1 MKRDLTEIEQL
12 AIRKAIMAKGL
23 SSAEIL
29 LEVYDHY
36 VSHLQECKA
45 EDFDAELAALEEK
58 FTYGYCHALQ
68 ANLQK
73 SLNTEITRKQ
83 WKIIKSYFCSSRLI
97 YSLGLLSILVTV
109 SLNFSTEDQF
119 YMMVFITLALL
130 IGFSILILFKWRK
143 SLGMAKRVF
152 PQQKSM
158 IRSYASNAMAVRA
171 LVPAGIL
178 NAMVSVPRTF
188 LATHDLSFAFLP
200 QISLV
205 LTMALLL
212 YGISLFEVWKI
223 KSKSLLA

>member
-1 MKRDLTEIEQL
+1 MKRDLTDIEQL
-12 AIRKAIMAKGL
+12 AIRQAIMAKGL

-68 ANLQK
+68 ANLRK
-73 SLNTEITRKQ
+73 SLNTEISRNQ
-83 WKIIKSYFCSSRLI
+83 WKVVRSYFCFSRLI
-97 YSLGLLSILVTV
+97 YSLGLLFILVAVSMNLKSDEQYLMMVYVPLGLLGVFSIFVLLKWRRIYKMAKDIFVEQKDSIKSVTTEILALRIILPV
-109 SLNFSTEDQF
+109 SSLNA
-119 YMMVFITLALL
+119 I
-130 IGFSILILFKWRK
+130 I
-143 SLGMAKRVF
+143 
-152 PQQKSM
+152 M
-158 IRSYASNAMAVRA
+158 I
-171 LVPAGIL
+171 PK
-178 NAMVSVPRTF
+178 TF